1 VSTQAPV
8 VDSSEFRK
16 AAGRFAS
23 GVTAVTTRSGGQLY
37 GITVSAFASFSIDP
51 LQVLVSIW
59 RGNRLHDM
67 IRDSGIFA
75 VSVLEESQRFVS
87 EYFATP
93 GRVPV
98 DGRFPAIDVE
108 EYATGAP
115 VIAGCLAYFDCR
127 VTASFSGSD
136 HTIFIGEVLAVGS
149 RDGRPLLYYSRDY
162 RGLRDWE
169 QPAAPGC

>member
-1 VSTQAPV
+1 MSVQAPV
-8 VDSSEFRK
+8 ADRVEFRK

-23 GVTAVTTRSGGQLY
+23 GVTVVTTQSGGQLY
-37 GITVSAFASFSIDP
+37 GITVSAFASFSVDP

-67 IRDSGIFA
+67 IGESGVFA
-75 VSVLEESQRFVS
+75 VSVLAEGQRPVS

-98 DGRFPAIDVE
+98 DGAFPDIEIAC
-108 EYATGAP
+108 YATGAP
-115 VIAGCLAYFDCR
+115 VIAGSLAYFDCR
-127 VTASFSGSD
+127 VTSSFGGSD
-136 HTIFIGEVLAVGS
+136 HTIYIGEVLAVSS
-149 RDGRPLLYYSRDY
+149 REGRPLLYFSRDY

-169 QPAAPGC
+169 PAIEASS